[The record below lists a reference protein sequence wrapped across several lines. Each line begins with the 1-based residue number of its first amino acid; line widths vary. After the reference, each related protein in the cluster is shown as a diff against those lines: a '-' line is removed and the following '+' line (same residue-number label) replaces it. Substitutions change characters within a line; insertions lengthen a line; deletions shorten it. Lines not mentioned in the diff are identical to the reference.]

1 MNRTFSSEKFW
12 IFDTH
17 KYTNER
23 RGGGRLSMAFPY
35 NPCDWYIYIIYLPT
49 WMVDF
54 YGKLVGKYTIRG
66 FYDFC
71 IRFKQKT
78 CCTNKIPRL
87 YHMDPWYCYRNSSR
101 YIITH
106 LNIWLHLI
114 PLKKVPLCQQ
124 KRAGEFDMVSFTVS
138 IGVRESSGK
147 KKYLDI
153 THSTFGTRKMR
164 IHHPSSSAA
173 SSSSSPSPLIIITTM
188 FFSIILLAMFSS

>member
-1 MNRTFSSEKFW
+1 MILQVYGSLDPGWVTRPSGLLARRWIGRFHPRNFGSSTRTS
-12 IFDTH
+12 TP
-17 KYTNER
+17 TR
-23 RGGGRLSMAFPY
+23 GGGGGRLSMAFPY

-114 PLKKVPLCQQ
+114 PLKKSATMSTKKGWRIWYGFFYRFDWCP
-124 KRAGEFDMVSFTVS
+124 REFW
-138 IGVRESSGK
+138 
-147 KKYLDI
+147 
-153 THSTFGTRKMR
+153 
-164 IHHPSSSAA
+164 
-173 SSSSSPSPLIIITTM
+173 
-188 FFSIILLAMFSS
+188 